1 VAKPLG
7 MTVEA
12 AAHGIVTILNAKM
25 SGAIRALTVKRGFD
39 VREFA
44 LIVYGGAGPLHAV
57 DLADELHIPWVIVPP
72 DPGTTSALGLTLPD
86 VAHDYV
92 RTYLSD
98 LRGADPVEVEKVFTE
113 LEDSGRRDVTTARA
127 DVQGILFRRSLD
139 LKYANQTFTLTLNL
153 DERVFSGETPQ
164 AVRERFHRLHESI
177 YGLRFA
183 EEPIEIVN
191 LRVSVVG
198 KLKTLA
204 VKAAAKSRKVGDSV
218 KGRRNAY
225 FFGSNEGFKN
235 CPVHDYER
243 LGIGAVIE
251 GPAIVEQENST
262 IVIPPARLGKLDAH
276 YNLIIGEREWPQ

>member
-1 VAKPLG
+1 
-7 MTVEA
+7 
-12 AAHGIVTILNAKM
+12 M

-57 DLADELHIPWVIVPP
+57 DLANELHIPWVIVPP

-113 LEDSGRRDVTTARA
+113 LEDGGRRDVTTART
-127 DVQGILFRRSLD
+127 DVQGMVFRRSLD
-139 LKYANQTFTLTLNL
+139 LKYANQTFTLTVNL
-153 DERVFSGETPQ
+153 DESVFSSGTPQ

-177 YGLRFA
+177 YGLRFDQ
-183 EEPIEIVN
+183 EPIEIVN

-204 VKAAAKSRKVGDSV
+204 VKAAS
-218 KGRRNAY
+218 KGRKASDSIKEQRNAY
-225 FFGSNEGFKN
+225 FFGSNGGFMS

-243 LGIGAVIE
+243 LVIGAVIE

-262 IVIPPARLGKLDAH
+262 IVIPPARVAKLDAY
-276 YNLIIGEREWPQ
+276 YNLIVGEQEWPQ

>member
-1 VAKPLG
+1 
-7 MTVEA
+7 
-12 AAHGIVTILNAKM
+12 
-25 SGAIRALTVKRGFD
+25 
-39 VREFA
+39 
-44 LIVYGGAGPLHAV
+44 LHAV
-57 DLADELHIPWVIVPP
+57 DLANELHIPWVIVPP

-113 LEDSGRRDVTTARA
+113 LEDGGRRDVTTARA
-127 DVQGILFRRSLD
+127 DVQGMVFRRSLD
-139 LKYANQTFTLTLNL
+139 LKYANQTFTLTVNL
-153 DERVFSGETPQ
+153 DEPVFSSETPQ

-183 EEPIEIVN
+183 QEPIEIVN

-204 VKAAAKSRKVGDSV
+204 VKAAS
-218 KGRRNAY
+218 KGRKASDSIKEHRNAY
-225 FFGSNEGFKN
+225 FFGSNEGFMS
-235 CPVHDYER
+235 CPVHDHER
-243 LGIGAVIE
+243 LVIGAVIE

-262 IVIPPARLGKLDAH
+262 IVIPPARVAKLDAH
-276 YNLIIGEREWPQ
+276 YNLIIGEQEWPK

>member
-1 VAKPLG
+1 

-12 AAHGIVTILNAKM
+12 AAQGIVTILNAKM

-44 LIVYGGAGPLHAV
+44 LIVCGGAGPLHAV
-57 DLADELHIPWVIVPP
+57 DLASELHIPWVIVPP

-98 LRGADPVEVEKVFTE
+98 LRAADSVEVENAFKE
-113 LEDSGRRDVTTARA
+113 LEANGRRDVTTARA
-127 DVQGILFRRSLD
+127 DVQAMVFRRSMD
-139 LKYANQTFTLTLNL
+139 LKYANQTFTLTVNL
-153 DERVFSGETPQ
+153 DETVFSSDTPQ
-164 AVRERFHRLHESI
+164 IVRERLHRLHESI
-177 YGLRFA
+177 YGLRFS

-191 LRVSVVG
+191 VRVSVVG
-198 KLKTLA
+198 KLKALQLGKS
-204 VKAAAKSRKVGDSV
+204 VAKSRKPGEGV
-218 KGRRNAY
+218 KERRDAY
-225 FFGSNEGFKN
+225 FFGPGAGFVN
-235 CPVHDYER
+235 CPVYDYDR
-243 LGIGAVIE
+243 LGIGAVME

-262 IVIPPARLGKLDAH
+262 IVIPPAWLGKLDAH